1 MSYDLS
7 IQGLSIGFG
16 DGRKEKSV
24 VNNISFD
31 LQQGRRLAIVGES
44 GSGKSITALSILGLL
59 PETAQIQG
67 EILWNGKNLL
77 NLSNQEIRRIRGRE
91 IAMIF
96 QEPMTA
102 LNPLFTVGNQIAETV
117 AIHEVTWTKTQ
128 CLDRALQ
135 MLEKVGL
142 PDARSKL
149 KVYPHQL
156 SGGQRQRVMI
166 AMALSTKPKLLI
178 ADEPT
183 TALDVNLR
191 QQILN
196 LILELQ
202 NDPDGQGMSVLLI
215 THDLH
220 LVKKFAQDVAVMY
233 QGKIVERGTVQEIFQ
248 NPQLPYTQTLINSR
262 PENKLLPIVPLA
274 TEILKVDEISVTY
287 PIPRVGWD
295 QFKKVFSPPSLKY
308 VLNGVSFN
316 LRQGETIGVI
326 GESGSGKTT
335 LGMAL
340 LGLSPGIFAKV
351 KGSVDVFGKPWLS
364 LTDYQRRPLRA
375 KVQVIF
381 QDPFGSLSPRMSVR
395 EIIGEGLSVH
405 AKDLSPSQI
414 EQMVT
419 DVLLEVGLDKSSVD
433 RYPHEFSGGQRQRIA
448 IARALILKPEIL
460 ILDEP
465 TSALDVTIQKQVLS
479 LLTNLQHKFNLAYVL
494 ITHDLAVV
502 QAMSHRLMVLQNG
515 AIVEQGDTQLVIAHP
530 QHAYTKNLI
539 NAAF

>member
-77 NLSNQEIRRIRGRE
+77 NLNNQEIRRIRGRE

-142 PDARSKL
+142 PDAKNKL

-287 PIPRVGWD
+287 PIPSVGWD
-295 QFKKVFSPPSLKY
+295 QFKKVFSPPNLKC

-419 DVLLEVGLDKSSVD
+419 DVLLEVGLDKSSAD

>member
-7 IQGLSIGFG
+7 IQGLNIGFG
-16 DGRKEKSV
+16 DGRKEKNV

-31 LQQGRRLAIVGES
+31 LSQGRRLAIVGES

-67 EILWNGKNLL
+67 DILWNGKNLL
-77 NLSNQEIRRIRGRE
+77 SLSNQEIRRIRGRE

-102 LNPLFTVGNQIAETV
+102 LNPLFTVGNQIAETI
-117 AIHEVTWTKTQ
+117 AIHEVTWTKSQ

-196 LILELQ
+196 LILDLQ

-274 TEILKVDEISVTY
+274 TEILKVDQISVTY

-295 QFKKVFSPPSLKY
+295 QFKKIFSPPNLKY

-340 LGLSPGIFAKV
+340 LGLSPGIFSKV
-351 KGSVDVFGKPWLS
+351 EGSVDVFGKPWLS

-405 AKDLSPSQI
+405 SKDLSPSQI

-419 DVLLEVGLDKSSVD
+419 DVLLEVGLDKSSAD

-515 AIVEQGDTQLVIAHP
+515 AIVEQGDTQLVIQHP

>member
-16 DGRKEKSV
+16 DGRKEKNV

-77 NLSNQEIRRIRGRE
+77 SLSNQEIRRIRGRE

-117 AIHEVTWTKTQ
+117 AIHEVTWTKSQ

-142 PDARSKL
+142 PDARNKL

-233 QGKIVERGTVQEIFQ
+233 QGKIVERGTVQEIFE

-308 VLNGVSFN
+308 VLNEVSFN

-405 AKDLSPSQI
+405 AKNLSPCQI
-414 EQMVT
+414 DQMVT
-419 DVLLEVGLDKSSVD
+419 DVLLEVGLEKSSAD

-479 LLTNLQHKFNLAYVL
+479 LLTDLQHKFNLAYVL

-515 AIVEQGDTQLVIAHP
+515 AIIEQGDTQLVISHP

>member
-16 DGRKEKSV
+16 DGRKERNV

-31 LQQGRRLAIVGES
+31 ISQGRRLAIVGES

-67 EILWNGKNLL
+67 DILWNGKNLL
-77 NLSNQEIRRIRGRE
+77 SLSNQEIRRIRGRE

-102 LNPLFTVGNQIAETV
+102 LNPLFTVGNQIAETI
-117 AIHEVTWTKTQ
+117 AIHEVTWTKSQ

-274 TEILKVDEISVTY
+274 TEILKVDQISVTY

-295 QFKKVFSPPSLKY
+295 QFKKIFSPPNLKY
-308 VLNGVSFN
+308 VLKGVSFN

-340 LGLSPGIFAKV
+340 LGLSPGIFSKV
-351 KGSVDVFGKPWLS
+351 EGSVDVFGKPWLS

-405 AKDLSPSQI
+405 SKDLSPSQI

-419 DVLLEVGLDKSSVD
+419 DVLLEVGLDKSSAD

-515 AIVEQGDTQLVIAHP
+515 EIIEQGDTQLVIQHP

>member
-7 IQGLSIGFG
+7 IQGLSIGFS
-16 DGRKEKSV
+16 DGRKEKNV

-77 NLSNQEIRRIRGRE
+77 SLSNQEIRRIRGRE

-117 AIHEVTWTKTQ
+117 AIHEVTWTKSQ

-142 PDARSKL
+142 PDARNKL

-233 QGKIVERGTVQEIFQ
+233 QGKIVERGTVQEIFE

-308 VLNGVSFN
+308 VLNEVSFN

-405 AKDLSPSQI
+405 AKNLSPGQI
-414 EQMVT
+414 DQMVT
-419 DVLLEVGLDKSSVD
+419 DVLLEVGLEKSSAD

-479 LLTNLQHKFNLAYVL
+479 LLTDLQHKFNLAYVL

-515 AIVEQGDTQLVIAHP
+515 AIIEQGDTQLVISHP

>member
-7 IQGLSIGFG
+7 VRDLSIAFG

-24 VNNISFD
+24 VNQISFD

-44 GSGKSITALSILGLL
+44 GSGKSITAMSILGLL
-59 PETAQIQG
+59 PETAQIHGQ
-67 EILWNGKNLL
+67 ILWNGSNLL
-77 NLSNQEIRRIRGRE
+77 ALSNEKIRQIRGRE
-91 IAMIF
+91 VAMVF

-102 LNPLFTVGNQIAETV
+102 LNPLFTIGNQIAEAV
-117 AIHEVTWTKTQ
+117 AIHEVNWSKAQ
-128 CLDRALQ
+128 CLERALQ
-135 MLEKVGL
+135 MLEKVRL
-142 PDARSKL
+142 PDAKNKL

-191 QQILN
+191 QQILD
-196 LILELQ
+196 LILDLQ
-202 NDPDGQGMSVLLI
+202 KDPEGEGMSVLLI

-233 QGKIVERGTVQEIFQ
+233 QGKIVERGTLQEIFE

-274 TEILKVDEISVTY
+274 TELLKVDHLSVSY
-287 PIPRVGWD
+287 PIPRGGWD
-295 QFKKVFSPPSLKY
+295 QFKKVFRPTDFKH
-308 VLNGVSFN
+308 VLSDVSFD
-316 LRQGETIGVI
+316 LKQGETIGII

-340 LGLSPGIFAKV
+340 LGLSPGIFSKV
-351 KGSVDVFGKPWLS
+351 EGSVEVFGNPWLS
-364 LTDYQRRPLRA
+364 LSDRQRRPLRA

-381 QDPFGSLSPRMSVR
+381 QDPFGSLSPRLSVG

-405 AKDLSPSQI
+405 FKNLTPLQI

-419 DVLLEVGLDKSSVD
+419 DVLIEVGLDKSSAE

-465 TSALDVTIQKQVLS
+465 TSALDVTIQKQVLA
-479 LLTNLQHKFNLAYVL
+479 LLTDLQHKFNLAYVL
-494 ITHDLAVV
+494 ITHDISVV

-515 AIVEQGDTQLVIAHP
+515 AVVEQGDTQTLISNPAHP
-530 QHAYTKNLI
+530 YTKNLI